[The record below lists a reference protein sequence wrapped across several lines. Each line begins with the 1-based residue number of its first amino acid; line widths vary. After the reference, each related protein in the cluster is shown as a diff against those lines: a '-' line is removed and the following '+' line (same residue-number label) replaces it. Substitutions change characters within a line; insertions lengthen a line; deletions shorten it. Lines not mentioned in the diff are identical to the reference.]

1 MSSWL
6 APLLNT
12 ILIMYEVC
20 QIDGTLPN
28 WYTTTKFGGYWW
40 TCKFIKKK
48 RKKKG
53 LVNHLSHPVFHL
65 EILPMCGLFNRWAHI
80 NPQLTCQT
88 GPLHTHLPA
97 VLSLGNLPRL
107 ITPFIGSAPF
117 GHGDVVC
124 QAMGWPGSQLWW
136 EVFNESH
143 HSIRWRFRFAPIES

>member
-1 MSSWL
+1 MGYTISFSLSNLIVCVFLAGTFIKHHSDHVRGLSDRWDLAKLVHYNQIWWL
-6 APLLNT
+6 LVNL
-12 ILIMYEVC
+12 
-20 QIDGTLPN
+20 QI
-28 WYTTTKFGGYWW
+28 YK
-40 TCKFIKKK
+40 KKK

-65 EILPMCGLFNRWAHI
+65 EILRMCGLFNRWAHI

-124 QAMGWPGSQLWW
+124 QAMG
-136 EVFNESH
+136 
-143 HSIRWRFRFAPIES
+143 